1 MAPLTV
7 TVPSVLMHFPNNSRR
22 QTESSPKNVTDSAS
36 LSAGAKGGIAM
47 AVIIPVITV
56 GLIFFYLY
64 THNWTIPDR
73 ICFSKPRSKISFRS
87 LIKWRRMSFQRMDSV
102 QKTSPNA
109 SHADFDDDLTKV
121 GVETPKRPTPSRW
134 WSANEIG
141 KNGEKAKTGRSRFS
155 VVAPPPEEHKPK
167 VVKAPR
173 PPSIF
178 SSKTSIYGAERDK
191 REPEVVRPSSRQVKT
206 WSRHISTQF
215 SDFARP
221 ALSSTTSPKGDGI
234 VEDSAEHVENENRRD
249 SKAVVTNLNWQEYD
263 MPSR

>member
-7 TVPSVLMHFPNNSRR
+7 AVPSVLMHLHNNFRR
-22 QTESSPKNVTDSAS
+22 QTESSPKNVTDSAG
-36 LSAGAKGGIAM
+36 LSTGAKFGIAI
-47 AVIIPVITV
+47 AVIIPVITL
-56 GLIFFYLY
+56 GLVFFYLY
-64 THNWTIPDR
+64 THNWAIPKR
-73 ICFSKPRSKISFRS
+73 IRFSIPRSKIDLRS
-87 LIKWRRMSFQRMDSV
+87 LIKWRRKSFQRMDSV
-102 QKTSPNA
+102 QNISPNV
-109 SHADFDDDLTKV
+109 SHADFDDDSTKV
-121 GVETPKRPTPSRW
+121 GVETPPKPTPSRW

-173 PPSIF
+173 PSSIF
-178 SSKTSIYGAERDK
+178 TSKTSIYGAERDK
-191 REPEVVRPSSRQVKT
+191 GEPDVVRPSSRQVKT

-215 SDFARP
+215 LDFGRP
-221 ALSSTTSPKGDGI
+221 ALSSPTSPKEDGI
-234 VEDSAEHVENENRRD
+234 VEDSVEHVENQNRRD